1 MNFVCAARS
10 RGFDISNII
19 VFTTDKE
26 TTELAES
33 LGLATYYDHRVCVL
47 CYRLVP
53 QHLFVV
59 SFLFFS
65 HLVVDTY
72 CFRTLAIYR
81 RKQQS
86 ATGIPDLLP

>member
-33 LGLATYYDHRVCVL
+33 LGLATYYDHRVRALQLVYLGCASIL
-47 CYRLVP
+47 CFEFLNYVYKSI
-53 QHLFVV
+53 LF
-59 SFLFFS
+59 
-65 HLVVDTY
+65 Y
-72 CFRTLAIYR
+72 RTLATFL

-86 ATGIPDLLP
+86 ATGTRDSLP

>member
-33 LGLATYYDHRVCVL
+33 LGLATYYDHRVRVL

-53 QHLFVV
+53 QHFVGREFSV
-59 SFLFFS
+59 LS
-65 HLVVDTY
+65 HLVDTY
-72 CFRTLAIYR
+72 WFRTLATFR

>member
-33 LGLATYYDHRVCVL
+33 LGLATYYDHRVRVL

-53 QHLFVV
+53 QHLCGREFSV
-59 SFLFFS
+59 LFS
-65 HLVVDTY
+65 P
-72 CFRTLAIYR
+72 
-81 RKQQS
+81 S
-86 ATGIPDLLP
+86 S